1 MVSPSCSACADGD
14 PTGVKSIMV
23 LDEDEESRTTLEQSL
38 DELGHRTTLFLSLS
52 DLQIPEFDF
61 AGFDLVICD
70 LDKTPGV
77 WKHLLNRIRAQRLGT
92 QLILTSRT
100 AAEREWLEALQVGA
114 FDLLAK
120 PYLKSEV
127 LRVTSNALA
136 MNYNRRFTAT

>member
-1 MVSPSCSACADGD
+1 MSWAIEQHSFCPRATGRFQNSILQASIWSSAIL
-14 PTGVKSIMV
+14 TR
-23 LDEDEESRTTLEQSL
+23 LRE
-38 DELGHRTTLFLSLS
+38 
-52 DLQIPEFDF
+52 
-61 AGFDLVICD
+61 
-70 LDKTPGV
+70 V
-77 WKHLLNRIRAQRLGT
+77 WKHLLDRIRAQRLDT